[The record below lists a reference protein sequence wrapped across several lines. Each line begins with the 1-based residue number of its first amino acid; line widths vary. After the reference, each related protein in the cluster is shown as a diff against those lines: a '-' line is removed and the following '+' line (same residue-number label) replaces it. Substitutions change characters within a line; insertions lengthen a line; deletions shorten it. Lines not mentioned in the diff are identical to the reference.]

1 MNHPETLFA
10 EEVEEVIAGEDGP
23 EETLFLR
30 WVVKKGTKVSC
41 LGLVWTAT
49 TQLRSR
55 KTSPSI
61 VCLCVGGVGVE
72 CCEE

>member
-10 EEVEEVIAGEDGP
+10 EVDEEVVAGEDDP

-49 TQLRSR
+49 TQLKIRN
-55 KTSPSI
+55 TNPSI
-61 VCLCVGGVGVE
+61 VCLCVTGCWCRVL
-72 CCEE
+72 

>member
-10 EEVEEVIAGEDGP
+10 EDEEVVAGEDDP

-41 LGLVWTAT
+41 LGLV
-49 TQLRSR
+49 
-55 KTSPSI
+55 
-61 VCLCVGGVGVE
+61 
-72 CCEE
+72 